1 MTPSAAIWPR
11 SLILPPPVPTKIPVT
26 PEPGTSRSF
35 KSCIAPPVERKPCW
49 MASPARYEQIEF
61 IRLNG
66 VRIAACAWNG
76 YQAKGRGM
84 VCVLS
89 DLHNEVLRVVP
100 FDFLPASDAPKLFMP
115 WAGSREAVGGD
126 GRGLRSDN
134 QCRSSA
140 LCGRTGR
147 RKPTSTPTT
156 SRPGRRRRWLQSA
169 EIESGDQSLKTEP
182 PRRVS
187 RSAFLK
193 PVMTSPSS

>member
-1 MTPSAAIWPR
+1 M
-11 SLILPPPVPTKIPVT
+11 LPPPVPTKMSVT

-100 FDFLPASDAPKLFMP
+100 FDFLPEIDAPKLFKP
-115 WAGSREAVGGD
+115 WAGSREAGGGD
-126 GRGLRSDN
+126 GRGLRADE
-134 QCRSSA
+134 QCGHLLRA
-140 LCGRTGR
+140 EGRGGENR
-147 RKPTSTPTT
+147 H
-156 SRPGRRRRWLQSA
+156 RRRQHPDPAGAAAGCRARGVKVAINLSA
-169 EIESGDQSLKTEP
+169 P
-182 PRRVS
+182 NRREGFRDLNS
-187 RSAFLK
+187 
-193 PVMTSPSS
+193 